1 MYFSVL
7 LLFLGSTF
15 ALHDTFLDLI
25 GSHVNVTKLYLWEPF
40 HDSLSN
46 ITKINISKELEE
58 MKYIP
63 MNRLIERLQSV
74 NVVPTE
80 SKGWSTWVYLFLGAI
95 TVATLGGI
103 IVIYRKYSDKIKTY
117 WLAIRGGNEGK
128 STRRSLPRSCE
139 LAMGESTSTNSTNR
153 TDNPTP
159 RYKGT
164 LHTEDR
170 KLTSTIDI
178 LSVKW
183 RKGKKTCKIKT
194 WNRCLYCV
202 YRSSI

>member
-1 MYFSVL
+1 MTLITPFDGRSQYY
-7 LLFLGSTF
+7 
-15 ALHDTFLDLI
+15 LHDAFLDLI
-25 GSHVNVTKLYLWEPF
+25 WSHVNVTRFHLWEPF

-46 ITKINISKELEE
+46 VTKELEE

-80 SKGWSTWVYLFLGAI
+80 SKGWIYLFLGDI
-95 TVATLGGI
+95 TVVTLGVI

-139 LAMGESTSTNSTNR
+139 LAAGESTSTDSTIR

-159 RYKGT
+159 GDKGK

-170 KLTSTIDI
+170 KLTSAIDI
-178 LSVKW
+178 LSVK
-183 RKGKKTCKIKT
+183 
-194 WNRCLYCV
+194 
-202 YRSSI
+202 